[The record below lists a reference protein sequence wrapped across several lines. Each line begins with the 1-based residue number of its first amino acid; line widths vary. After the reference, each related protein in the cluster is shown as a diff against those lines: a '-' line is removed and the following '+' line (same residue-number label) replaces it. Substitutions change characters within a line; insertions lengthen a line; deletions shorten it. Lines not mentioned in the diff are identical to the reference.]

1 MKFRYGVFFLFLI
14 LSLSAFAQKN
24 EKPNA
29 EITAMLKELSAKRIE
44 SDIRKLV
51 SFGTRNTNS
60 AQDNPTRGIGAARD
74 WIFADFQKISADCAG
89 CLTVE
94 KQTYLQEAM
103 PPPRG
108 RVPEAINIT
117 NVLATL
123 KGTTDPNR
131 TYVISGHY
139 DSMCEDSRD

>member
-1 MKFRYGVFFLFLI
+1 MKFRYITFFLFLI
-14 LSLSAFAQKN
+14 LPLSEFAQKN

-29 EITAMLKELSAKRIE
+29 EIAAMLKEISAKRIE
-44 SDIRKLV
+44 SDIRKLA

-74 WIFADFQKISADCAG
+74 WIFSEFEKISAACAS

-103 PPPRG
+103 PPPRKKMKS
-108 RVPEAINIT
+108 RMRKSPRCSKKFRQSA
-117 NVLATL
+117 L
-123 KGTTDPNR
+123 KTTFAN
-131 TYVISGHY
+131 
-139 DSMCEDSRD
+139 